1 MPDIR
6 QPLVFVSYRRQDSSA
21 AARWLA
27 QTIARTFGSQS
38 VFIDTEAI
46 RTGDDWAE
54 QIDQA
59 LESASILIPVIGPS
73 WLRIADEYG
82 RRRLDLDDDWVRN
95 EILHALEHK
104 LRVIPLLLSG
114 TPLPKKEALPPGIA
128 RLTAHQAFELRDDRW
143 EPDLMLLLSRLEE
156 LGLQRFPVPAIR
168 YPTPR
173 VTLKELS
180 PAEMDSALARLP
192 GWQIVVSDMPGK
204 EPRKRSELFRVFE
217 FASFE
222 DAIAFMSA
230 AASEIAR
237 IDHHPRWENIWRSVS
252 VWLTTWD
259 IGHEPSVLDTE
270 LAEFLSTLREKYAPA
285 QSQRAESRD
294 PDD

>member
-1 MPDIR
+1 
-6 QPLVFVSYRRQDSSA
+6 
-21 AARWLA
+21 
-27 QTIARTFGSQS
+27 
-38 VFIDTEAI
+38 VFIDTESI
-46 RTGDDWAE
+46 RTGDDWAD

-59 LESASILIPVIGPS
+59 LKSASILIPVIGPG

-82 RRRLDLDDDWVRN
+82 RRRLDQDDDWVRN

-114 TPLPKKEALPPGIA
+114 TPLPRKDALPPSIA

-156 LGLQRFPVPAIR
+156 LGLKRFALPAIR

-180 PAEMDSALARLP
+180 PEEMDAALERLP
-192 GWQIVVSDMPGK
+192 GWDLIVSDIPGK
-204 EPRKRSELFRVFE
+204 EPGKRSELCQVFE
-217 FASFE
+217 FASFS
-222 DAIAFMSA
+222 DAISFMSEA
-230 AASEIAR
+230 APEIAR

-259 IGHEPSVLDTE
+259 IGHKPSVLDTQLAGFLNE
-270 LAEFLSTLREKYAPA
+270 LRKEYAPA
-285 QSQRAESRD
+285 GGKER
-294 PDD
+294 

>member
-1 MPDIR
+1 MADTQ

-27 QTIARTFGSQS
+27 QTISRTFGPQS
-38 VFIDTEAI
+38 VFIDTESI
-46 RTGDDWAE
+46 RSGDDWAD

-59 LESASILIPVIGPS
+59 LKFASILIPVIGSS

-82 RRRLDLDDDWVRN
+82 RRRLDQEDDWVRN

-104 LRVIPLLLSG
+104 LRVIPVVLSG
-114 TPLPKKEALPPGIA
+114 TPLPKKDALPPSIA
-128 RLTAHQAFELRDDRW
+128 RLPAHQAFALRDDQW

-156 LGLQRFPVPAIR
+156 LGLKRFSVPAIR

-180 PAEMDSALARLP
+180 PEEMDAALERLP
-192 GWQIVVSDMPGK
+192 GWDVIVSDIPGK
-204 EPRKRSELFRVFE
+204 EPRKRSEPCRVFE
-217 FASFE
+217 FASFN
-222 DAIAFMSA
+222 DAMSFMGA
-230 AASEIAR
+230 AAPEITR
-237 IDHHPRWENIWRSVS
+237 IDHHPRRENIWRSVS

-259 IGHEPSVLDTE
+259 IGHRPSVLDTQ
-270 LAEFLSTLREKYAPA
+270 LAAFLNTLREKYAPA
-285 QSQRAESRD
+285 TSKGRKR
-294 PDD
+294 

>member
-1 MPDIR
+1 MASAQP
-6 QPLVFVSYRRQDSSA
+6 PLVFVSYRRQDSSA

-27 QTIARTFGSQS
+27 QTIARVFGPQS

-46 RTGDDWAE
+46 RSGDEWAE
-54 QIDQA
+54 QIDRA
-59 LESASILIPVIGPS
+59 LEAASILIPVIGPS

-82 RRRLDLDDDWVRN
+82 RRRLDREDDWVRT

-114 TPLPKKEALPPGIA
+114 TPLPNKDALPPSIA
-128 RLTAHQAFELRDDRW
+128 KLTAHQAFELRDDRW
-143 EPDLMLLLSRLEE
+143 ESDLTLLLSRLEE
-156 LGLQRFPVPAIR
+156 LGLERIAPPAIR

-180 PAEMDSALARLP
+180 AEELSAALERLSGWRLVASDIP
-192 GWQIVVSDMPGK
+192 GN

-230 AASEIAR
+230 AVAEIVR
-237 IDHHPRWENIWRSVS
+237 LDHHPRWENIWRSVS

-259 IGHEPSVLDTE
+259 IGHKPSVLDIE
-270 LAEFLSTLREKYAPA
+270 LAAFLNELRKGYAPPKA
-285 QSQRAESRD
+285 KRGDS
-294 PDD
+294 